1 MFISGHLR
9 RGLMDQR
16 RQRRSWSD
24 EEKRLIVAEARADG
38 AAVAEGARR
47 HGANANMIFKWL
59 RDPRLADDGEAVEFL
74 PVEMRAPGD
83 VPVIEDLAV
92 GRGQRPALPSPPRLE
107 ERPGI
112 IEIDLAC
119 GARVRLDAHVNDRAL
134 ARVLRI
140 LRGAG

>member
-1 MFISGHLR
+1 
-9 RGLMDQR
+9 MDHR

-38 AAVAEGARR
+38 AAVAKVARR

-59 RDPRLADDGEAVEFL
+59 RDPRFAEDSEAVEFL
-74 PVEMRAPGD
+74 PVEIRATAD
-83 VPVIEDLAV
+83 APVVEDLRV
-92 GRGQRPALPSPPRLE
+92 SCGQRPALSSPPRLE

-119 GARVRLDAHVNDRAL
+119 GARVRVDAHVNDRAL

-140 LRGAG
+140 LRTAG

>member
-1 MFISGHLR
+1 
-9 RGLMDQR
+9 MDQR
-16 RQRRSWSD
+16 RRRRSWSD

-38 AAVAEGARR
+38 AAVAEVARR

-74 PVEMRAPGD
+74 PVEMRATAD
-83 VPVIEDLAV
+83 APVIEDLTV
-92 GRGQRPALPSPPRLE
+92 SCSQRPALSSPRLE

-119 GARVRLDAHVNDRAL
+119 GARVRVDAHVNDRAL
-134 ARVLRI
+134 TRVLRI
-140 LRGAG
+140 LRAAG